1 MSIKSPFFQT
11 NQFSCF
17 RYYINLSLFTTI
29 ITIGTIITTIITTI
43 GPDLVKFSS
52 FASESLCSAA
62 PMLEAQLPNY
72 NCR

>member
-1 MSIKSPFFQT
+1 MLFVMIFVIYSSKFYMSIKSPFFQT

-29 ITIGTIITTIITTI
+29 ITIGTTITTI

-52 FASESLCSAA
+52 FASESL
-62 PMLEAQLPNY
+62 
-72 NCR
+72 